1 MIAKVG
7 YDAESKVLRIKFL
20 NNGKLVDYFD
30 VPERIYKGLMEV
42 KGKGTYMVNFVLN
55 CYSFEYV
62 NEEG

>member
-30 VPERIYKGLMEV
+30 VPERIYKGLMEA
-42 KGKGTYMVNFVLN
+42 KGKGIYMVNFVLN